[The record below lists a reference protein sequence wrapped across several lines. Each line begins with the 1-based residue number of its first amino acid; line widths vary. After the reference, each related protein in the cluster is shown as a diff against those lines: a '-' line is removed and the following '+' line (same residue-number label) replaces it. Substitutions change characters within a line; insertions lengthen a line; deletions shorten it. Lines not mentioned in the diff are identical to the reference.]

1 MASGATA
8 QDLPFGGLTT
18 IQNSSIKGEKR
29 ICVATTAQSIL
40 LD

>member
-1 MASGATA
+1 MTSGATA

-18 IQNSSIKGEKR
+18 IQNSSIKGKKW
-29 ICVATTAQSIL
+29 ICVATTTQSIL